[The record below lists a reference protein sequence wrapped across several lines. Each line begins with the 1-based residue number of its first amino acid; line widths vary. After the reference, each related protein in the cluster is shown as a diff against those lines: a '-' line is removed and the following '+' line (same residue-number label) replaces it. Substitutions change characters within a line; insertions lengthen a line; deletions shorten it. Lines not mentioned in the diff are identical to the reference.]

1 MHYIDIKLPN
11 TVIEKLFPCTGD
23 EGTGVRPGLRAV
35 AIAYGV
41 LGTQAGVEW
50 HTPDVF
56 SVRYGS
62 SYVATAQVGNLAV
75 RFHSDDGDFRE
86 GDDRKL

>member
-11 TVIEKLFPCTGD
+11 TVIEKLFPCTEP
-23 EGTGVRPGLRAV
+23 EGTGVRPNLRAV

-41 LGTQAGVEW
+41 LGESKGMEW

-62 SYVATAQVGNLAV
+62 SYVATATVGDTSL
-75 RFHSDDGDFRE
+75 RFHSSEGDFRE

>member
-1 MHYIDIKLPN
+1 MHYIDITLPD
-11 TVIEKLFPCTGD
+11 TVAEELFPCAGE
-23 EGTGVRPGLRAV
+23 EGTEMYPGPRAV
-35 AIAYGV
+35 DIAFGV
-41 LGTQAGVEW
+41 LGDLAGVRW

-62 SYVATAQVGNLAV
+62 SYVATATVGNTSL
-75 RFHSDDGDFRE
+75 RFHSNDGDFRE